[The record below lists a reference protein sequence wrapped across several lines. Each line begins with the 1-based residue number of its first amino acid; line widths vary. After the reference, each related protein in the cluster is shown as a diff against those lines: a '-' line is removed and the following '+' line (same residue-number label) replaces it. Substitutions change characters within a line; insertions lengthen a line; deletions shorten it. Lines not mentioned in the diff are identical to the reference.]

1 MPQQVEIV
9 LRFPSRAKKNKF
21 ISGLL
26 DGWGE
31 EYVNLT
37 PVEANKDC
45 FHATTF
51 DVSEPFEEE
60 DDIDE
65 FDDYGLEKMKG
76 ENCD

>member
-37 PVEANKDC
+37 PVEDGKDC

-60 DDIDE
+60 DDKY
-65 FDDYGLEKMKG
+65 DDYGLEKMEG
-76 ENCD
+76 DNCE